1 MNTTFWETFSKYS
14 SALTGRFGLAVR
26 CAKWLLI
33 VGLSSA
39 VATTDFGRMESL
51 AQQRYG
57 TNAANTVAEWRQL
70 ITDISPLNEMQK
82 LQKVNDFFNTRVAFV
97 DDIYNWKESDYWAT
111 PLETMGVAKGDCE
124 DYSIAKYTT
133 LQLVGVPIEKLR
145 MTYVKA
151 KIGGRNSTVSQ
162 AHMIVSYY
170 PQPNAEPLLLDNLI
184 PDIRPASRRR
194 DLTPVFSFN
203 SAGIWVGGATQ
214 ASSNNPGAKLS
225 RWRDLIARMQNEGLQ

>member
-1 MNTTFWETFSKYS
+1 MASVPFRHTKYLFCGQLFCLNV
-14 SALTGRFGLAVR
+14 ALRVL
-26 CAKWLLI
+26 KWLLI

-39 VATTDFGRMESL
+39 VATTDFNRMQNL
-51 AQQRYG
+51 AMQRYG
-57 TNAANTVAEWRQL
+57 DRGANTVAEWRQL
-70 ITDISPLNEMQK
+70 INEVTPLDELQK
-82 LQKVNDFFNTRVAFV
+82 LTKVNDFFNSRVAFV
-97 DDIYNWKESDYWAT
+97 DDIINWQQNDYWAT
-111 PLETMGVAKGDCE
+111 PLETMGMAKGDCE
-124 DYSIAKYTT
+124 DFSIAKYTT

-151 KIGGRNSTVSQ
+151 KIGGRNSTISQ

-170 PQPNAEPLLLDNLI
+170 PAPNAEPLLLDNLI
-184 PDIRPASRRR
+184 PDIRPASRRN

-214 ASSNNPGAKLS
+214 AASNNPGARLS

>member
-1 MNTTFWETFSKYS
+1 LASVPFRHTKYLFCGQLFCLNV
-14 SALTGRFGLAVR
+14 ALRVL
-26 CAKWLLI
+26 KWLLI

-39 VATTDFGRMESL
+39 VATTDFNRMQNL
-51 AQQRYG
+51 AMQRYG
-57 TNAANTVAEWRQL
+57 DRGANTVAEWRQL
-70 ITDISPLNEMQK
+70 INEVTPLDELQK
-82 LQKVNDFFNTRVAFV
+82 LTKVNDFFNSRVAFV
-97 DDIYNWKESDYWAT
+97 DDIINWQQNDYWAT
-111 PLETMGVAKGDCE
+111 PLETMGIAKGDCE
-124 DYSIAKYTT
+124 DFSIAKYTT

-151 KIGGRNSTVSQ
+151 KIGGRNSTISQ

-170 PQPNAEPLLLDNLI
+170 PAPNAEPLLLDNLI
-184 PDIRPASRRR
+184 PDIRPASRRN

-214 ASSNNPGAKLS
+214 AASNNPGARLS

>member
-1 MNTTFWETFSKYS
+1 MFGIDRLQMQHSLRAWLGPIR
-14 SALTGRFGLAVR
+14 ALLRICKIL
-26 CAKWLLI
+26 LLI
-33 VGLSSA
+33 GLSSA
-39 VATTDFGRMESL
+39 LATTNFDRMQTL
-51 AQQRYG
+51 ALQRYG
-57 TNAANTVAEWRQL
+57 DRAANTIAEWRQL
-70 ITDISPLNEMQK
+70 IKDVTPLAEAQK
-82 LQKVNDFFNTRVAFV
+82 LRRVNDFFNQRVNFV
-97 DDIYNWKESDYWAT
+97 DDIYNWKQSDYWAT
-111 PLETMGVAKGDCE
+111 PLETMGVEKGDCE
-124 DYSIAKYTT
+124 DFSIAKYTT

-151 KIGGRNSTVSQ
+151 KLGGRNSTVSQ

-184 PDIRPASRRR
+184 PEIRPASRRR

-225 RWRDLIARMQNEGLQ
+225 RWRDLIARMQNEGIE

>member
-1 MNTTFWETFSKYS
+1 VPFRHTKYLFCGQLFCLNV
-14 SALTGRFGLAVR
+14 ALRVL
-26 CAKWLLI
+26 KWLLI

-39 VATTDFGRMESL
+39 VATTDFNRMQNL
-51 AQQRYG
+51 AMQRYG
-57 TNAANTVAEWRQL
+57 DRGANTVAEWRQL
-70 ITDISPLNEMQK
+70 INEVTPLDELQK
-82 LQKVNDFFNTRVAFV
+82 LTKVNDFFNSRVAFV
-97 DDIYNWKESDYWAT
+97 DDIINWQQNDYWAT
-111 PLETMGVAKGDCE
+111 PLETMGIAKGDCE
-124 DYSIAKYTT
+124 DFSIAKYTT

-151 KIGGRNSTVSQ
+151 KIGGRNSTISQ

-170 PQPNAEPLLLDNLI
+170 PAPNAEPLLLDNLI
-184 PDIRPASRRR
+184 PDIRPASRRN

-214 ASSNNPGAKLS
+214 AASNNPGARLS

>member
-1 MNTTFWETFSKYS
+1 MSTQLKDMLCHSARVLSRHSSKGARLLKW
-14 SALTGRFGLAVR
+14 ALV
-26 CAKWLLI
+26 

-39 VATTDFGRMESL
+39 VATTDFGRMHSL

-57 TNAANTVAEWRQL
+57 AQAANTVSEWQQL
-70 ITDISPLNEMQK
+70 IADITPLNEMQK
-82 LQKVNDFFNTRVAFV
+82 LQKVNDFFNKRVAFV

-170 PQPNAEPLLLDNLI
+170 PRPNAEPLLLDNLI

>member
-1 MNTTFWETFSKYS
+1 MASVPFRHTKYLFCGQLFCLNV
-14 SALTGRFGLAVR
+14 ALRVL
-26 CAKWLLI
+26 KWLLI

-39 VATTDFGRMESL
+39 VATTDFNRMQNL
-51 AQQRYG
+51 AMQRYG
-57 TNAANTVAEWRQL
+57 DRGANTVAEWRQL
-70 ITDISPLNEMQK
+70 INEVTPLDELQK
-82 LQKVNDFFNTRVAFV
+82 LTKVNDFFNSRVAFV
-97 DDIYNWKESDYWAT
+97 DDIINWQQNDYWAT
-111 PLETMGVAKGDCE
+111 PLETMGIAKGDCE
-124 DYSIAKYTT
+124 DFSIAKYTT

-151 KIGGRNSTVSQ
+151 KIGGRNSTISQ

-170 PQPNAEPLLLDNLI
+170 PAPNAEPLLLDNLI
-184 PDIRPASRRR
+184 PDIRPASRRN

-214 ASSNNPGAKLS
+214 AASNNPGARLS

>member
-1 MNTTFWETFSKYS
+1 M
-14 SALTGRFGLAVR
+14 
-26 CAKWLLI
+26 LLI
-33 VGLSSA
+33 GLSSA
-39 VATTDFGRMESL
+39 VATTDYNRMRTL
-51 AQQRYG
+51 AMQRYG
-57 TNAANTVAEWRQL
+57 DRAVNTVAEWQQL
-70 ITDISPLNEMQK
+70 INDVAPLDELQK
-82 LQKVNDFFNTRVAFV
+82 LNKVNDFFNSRVAFV
-97 DDIYNWKESDYWAT
+97 DDIINWKQSDYWAT

-124 DYSIAKYTT
+124 DFSIAKYTT

-151 KIGGRNSTVSQ
+151 KIGGRNSTISQ

-170 PQPNAEPLLLDNLI
+170 PAPNAEPLLLDNLI
-184 PDIRPASRRR
+184 PDIRPASRRS

-214 ASSNNPGAKLS
+214 AASNNPGAKLS

>member
-1 MNTTFWETFSKYS
+1 MSIAKKDTISRLFASIAGRAGN
-14 SALTGRFGLAVR
+14 ALRL
-26 CAKWLLI
+26 AKWGF
-33 VGLSSA
+33 VVVLSSA
-39 VATTDFGRMESL
+39 VATTDFGRMQSL
-51 AQQRYG
+51 AMQRYG
-57 TNAANTVAEWRQL
+57 AKAADTVAAWQQL
-70 ITDISPLNEMQK
+70 IAETTPLNESQK
-82 LQKVNDFFNTRVAFV
+82 LKKVNDFFNTRVAFV

-162 AHMIVSYY
+162 AHMVVSYY

-225 RWRDLIARMQNEGLQ
+225 RWRDLIARMQNEGLN

>member
-1 MNTTFWETFSKYS
+1 MITQYVKRVFP
-14 SALTGRFGLAVR
+14 LLCRGICHCMGGLRFT
-26 CAKWLLI
+26 KWGAI
-33 VGLSSA
+33 VALSSA
-39 VATTDFGRMESL
+39 VATTDYDRMTTL
-51 AQQRYG
+51 AMQRYG
-57 TNAANTVAEWRQL
+57 PKAADTVAEWRQL
-70 ITDISPLNEMQK
+70 INDINSLNELQK
-82 LQKVNDFFNTRVAFV
+82 LQKVNDFFNRKVAFV
-97 DDIYNWKESDYWAT
+97 DDINNWNQSDYWAT

-133 LQLVGVPIEKLR
+133 LKLVGVPIEKLR

-162 AHMIVSYY
+162 AHMVVSYY
-170 PQPNAEPLLLDNLI
+170 PNPNSPPLLLDNLI
-184 PDIRPASRRR
+184 PEIRPATRRR